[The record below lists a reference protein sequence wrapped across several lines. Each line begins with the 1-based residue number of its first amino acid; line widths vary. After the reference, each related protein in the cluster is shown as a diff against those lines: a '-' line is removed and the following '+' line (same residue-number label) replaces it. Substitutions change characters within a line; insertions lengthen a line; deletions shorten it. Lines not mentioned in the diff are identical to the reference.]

1 MKEHRTRHLPLLLM
15 ALLMAVLMAG
25 AFALTGCGDA
35 DEATDTAATEATADS
50 KPDVVPL
57 EEEDSPENNY
67 GALPGDNVVED
78 PYEAMS
84 EKERVEVK
92 AESAIKNKDVNNF
105 IGKWK
110 GTKETAYDIYGHLK
124 VNIKRDGTINIDVVD
139 ENLDG
144 TWEMQDDGLHYKN
157 ELMTGRIFYGRTG
170 ELTIDNDDWDYDN
183 EDTGIAVILKPMKK

>member
-15 ALLMAVLMAG
+15 ALLLAVLMAG

-35 DEATDTAATEATADS
+35 DEAKDTAATEATAES

-183 EDTGIAVILKPMKK
+183 EDTGIAVILKPVKK

>member
-35 DEATDTAATEATADS
+35 DEAEDTAATEATAES

-183 EDTGIAVILKPMKK
+183 EDTGIAVILKPVKK

>member
-35 DEATDTAATEATADS
+35 DEAEDTAATEATAES

>member
-35 DEATDTAATEATADS
+35 DEATDTAATEATAKS

-183 EDTGIAVILKPMKK
+183 EDTGIAVILKPVKK

>member
-35 DEATDTAATEATADS
+35 DEAEDTAATEATAES

-110 GTKETAYDIYGHLK
+110 GTKETAYDIYGHLN

-183 EDTGIAVILKPMKK
+183 EDTGIAVILKPVKK